1 MYEYLN
7 VMLISPNEIKG
18 TNYTNSNLDDALLGA
33 TIRNAQSVYLKEVI
47 GKALL
52 ERLQSLVYGK
62 ITESGASIDDEEFAI
77 YKELLDIYVSP
88 YLAAKT
94 QALLTVPVSFK
105 LRNMGVVQD
114 SDTNVASVGMS
125 TVKELN
131 RWFETEVA
139 HCATDISFFLCQ
151 HKSEFEELNGC
162 DSCCCGN
169 DMPRLGYRYNPVPL
183 NLGIKGNNCC
193 R

>member
-1 MYEYLN
+1 MANFDYLN
-7 VMLISPNEIKG
+7 VMLISPNEVKG
-18 TNYTNSNLDDALLGA
+18 SNYINNNLDDDLLGS
-33 TIRNAQSVYLKEVI
+33 TIRNAQSVYLREVI

-125 TVKELN
+125 TVKEMN
-131 RWFETEVA
+131 RWLETEVA
-139 HCATDISFFLCQ
+139 HCATDISMFLCQ
-151 HKSEFEELNGC
+151 HKSEFEELNC
-162 DSCCCGN
+162 KCGGKN
-169 DMPRLGYRYNPVPL
+169 PPLGAKYVNIGL
-183 NLGIKGNNCC
+183 NLTTKGNNCC